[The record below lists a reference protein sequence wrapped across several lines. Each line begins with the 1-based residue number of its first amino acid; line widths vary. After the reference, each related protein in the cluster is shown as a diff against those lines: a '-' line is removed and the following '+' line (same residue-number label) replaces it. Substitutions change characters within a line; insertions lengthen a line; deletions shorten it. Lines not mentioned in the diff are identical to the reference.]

1 MELKKHVDDFLMA
14 KEIYDTAHLASQQ
27 AHKAWKQAEADFIDA
42 MLNAQVKTFKH
53 LETGETFGLSEHFGI
68 SVTQNNTDAVRAW
81 LVDEDGDDAP
91 YLTEV
96 CDKKSV
102 TAFVRGLVETN
113 RQEGRGDE
121 DGIPD
126 FLKLKTRPILSHRD
140 KK

>member
-1 MELKKHVDDFLMA
+1 MELNDHVTKYLA
-14 KEIYDTAHLASQQ
+14 ARAEYDQ
-27 AHKAWKQAEADFIDA
+27 AHKRSQERHKEWKRAEAEFIDGL
-42 MLNAQVKTFKH
+42 LNAQVKTFKH
-53 LETGETFGLSEHFGI
+53 LETGETFSMSEHFGV
-68 SVTQNNTDAVRAW
+68 SVTMANTDAIRAW

-102 TAFVRGLVETN
+102 TQFVRGLVETN
-113 RQEGRGDE
+113 RKEGKGDE

-126 FLKLKTRPILSHRD
+126 FLNLKTRPILSHRD

>member
-1 MELKKHVDDFLMA
+1 MELSQHVDKYLMA
-14 KEIYDTAHLASQQ
+14 RLEYDEAHLLSQK
-27 AHKAWKQAEADFIDA
+27 AHKELKQIEADFIDG

-53 LETGETFGLSEHFGI
+53 LESGETFGISEHFGI

-102 TAFVRGLVETN
+102 TTFVRGLVETN
-113 RQEGRGDE
+113 RKEGRGDE